1 MSKEHSFDIVCKL
14 DQPEIVNAVQQ
25 TEREISQR
33 YDFKG
38 SQARVVFDQKQMI
51 LTLTAESDFRLKS
64 LAEVLESR
72 MAKRRIPLEA
82 VERGQIE
89 VASGGSARQ
98 EYRLQNGIPT
108 EKAREIVKI
117 IKQLKLKVQAAIQ
130 SDQVRISGQ
139 VLDDLQLVQQKIREA
154 DLKIHVEF
162 VNYR

>member
-130 SDQVRISGQ
+130 SDQVRISGR